1 MAQEDQSAN
10 QQFNDPESVRLT
22 TSTCFPYDL
31 LNCQL
36 KQCHRCRLRMCTS
49 FLFIKE
55 ETFKIETVNNID
67 QQLLISEWV
76 NYLKQTITDKHRL
89 EMLDNNGQ

>member
-1 MAQEDQSAN
+1 MAQENQSTN
-10 QQFNDPESVRLT
+10 QQFDDPESVWLT

-36 KQCHRCRLRMCTS
+36 KQCHRCRFRMLFNNDITYLRFEQFCQGHLSAS

-67 QQLLISEWV
+67 QQLL
-76 NYLKQTITDKHRL
+76 TDWL
-89 EMLDNNGQ
+89 II

>member
-36 KQCHRCRLRMCTS
+36 KQCHRCRLRMCTC
-49 FLFIKE
+49 LE
-55 ETFKIETVNNID
+55 
-67 QQLLISEWV
+67 LIIAIASH
-76 NYLKQTITDKHRL
+76 QTIA
-89 EMLDNNGQ
+89 N